1 MTGTL
6 RRPDGTLLPELV
18 LAPHLTRRLHDHVL
32 HFFERPA
39 ELPCGWTL
47 DRTDPHDRASWVR
60 TMAQRRLLRKSRE
73 AEALG
78 PNALDILSARTLGAP
93 TNADALETLATRLSP
108 DELRRMLPLARER
121 AALIAADLLSPSDV
135 LETAIELSAAERLST
150 PWRYGGVRPAGT
162 PDLRIVQWA
171 SLYSPGRMLGY
182 GGRQHALERVAERD
196 GSALIQAVSGQPT
209 DYWHTHYKDRARLQT
224 AQPGYRS
231 IGMRAVD
238 RQCRSAGGAGNGSRY
253 RRRAC
258 LSRRTQARVRRLHAT
273 LSVSIHQTAHSDT
286 HAGPARTPPTVL
298 RTGTLSIVRGRKG
311 GLGYVSTSRLAS
323 ALRRPHSRYR
333 SAPRR
338 DRCIE
343 TEPPGIFGQPAFAS
357 AAVARTRRGYSCPES
372 RSPRLIVRPGRGNP
386 ACGKIAASRAL
397 SMRVKTSRLPR
408 ERNHV
413 CAPRTPSWIPPPS
426 LEADLRRRRA
436 RHAFGDCLGVD
447 AQGKTAHAI
456 GDDGEGGK

>member
-1 MTGTL
+1 MVHPRVADPDLAHLYLFENDDLVRVTTSEPPHGTAPTLVPEAVVQDLWRLQAIRHSSLRTTGGTPLTILDPGRLNTADGPDFTAAHVRIGSDEWRGDIEVHTSSAEWARHGHPADPRYNAVVLHVTLNADLMTGTL
-6 RRPDGTLLPELV
+6 RRPDGTLLPELI

-39 ELPCGWTL
+39 ELPCSWTL

-93 TNADALETLATRLSP
+93 TNADALGTLATRLSP

-209 DYWHTHYKDRARLQT
+209 DYWHTHYRIGRVSKPHSPDIGASVCERLI
-224 AQPGYRS
+224 AN
-231 IGMRAVD
+231 AVLPV
-238 RQCRSAGGAGNGSRY
+238 ALATGADIDDAL
-253 RRRAC
+253 AC
-258 LSRRTQARVRRLHAT
+258 L
-273 LSVSIHQTAHSDT
+273 D
-286 HAGPARTPPTVL
+286 
-298 RTGTLSIVRGRKG
+298 
-311 GLGYVSTSRLAS
+311 
-323 ALRRPHSRYR
+323 ALRPESDAY
-333 SAPRR
+333 
-338 DRCIE
+338 
-343 TEPPGIFGQPAFAS
+343 
-357 AAVARTRRGYSCPES
+357 TRRFPSAFIRQRTATHTQGLHELHRRYCGPGHCLSCA
-372 RSPRLIVRPGRGNP
+372 V
-386 ACGKIAASRAL
+386 GKVAL
-397 SMRVKTSRLPR
+397 GM
-408 ERNHV
+408 
-413 CAPRTPSWIPPPS
+413 
-426 LEADLRRRRA
+426 
-436 RHAFGDCLGVD
+436 
-447 AQGKTAHAI
+447 
-456 GDDGEGGK
+456 